1 MATTPLKFLSESR
14 VAKLANSISENLER
28 YTSGDFLD
36 LERENGWAIE
46 TRTVTVDLGIL
57 ENLDGGSRAASADIE
72 NSLILYRALNG
83 MTPALARDERIWVRL
98 AHIECLDYARARWLS
113 GYSGDDL
120 VKQVRLHMFAP
131 NLTAIRDDNA
141 LSRLWWNVHIATIA
155 DPEDPEGALRL
166 ILKTAD
172 IRSNFVERTGT
183 ASRRPLA
190 RAVVRAMRSD
200 PWVTSNERAFRHF
213 MIALNRN
220 GGGILFEALPA
231 YETSRFVQ
239 ACIQLARKRVGPRS
253 YRTSSG
259 GHG

>member
-1 MATTPLKFLSESR
+1 MAPYPLKFLSESR
-14 VAKLANSISENLER
+14 VSELASSISENLER
-28 YTSGDFLD
+28 YASGNFVD

-46 TRTVTVDLGIL
+46 TTAVTVDLEL
-57 ENLDGGSRAASADIE
+57 LNKLDGTSRTASADIE
-72 NSLILYRALNG
+72 NSLVLYRALNG

-113 GYSGDDL
+113 GHTGDVLEQRIRD
-120 VKQVRLHMFAP
+120 HMFAP

-155 DPEDPEGALRL
+155 DPKDPEGALRL

-183 ASRRPLA
+183 VSRRPLA
-190 RAVVRAMRSD
+190 RAVVRAMRTD
-200 PWVTSNERAFRHF
+200 DWITSSEQAFRKF

-220 GGGILFEALPA
+220 GGGVLFEALDESEA
-231 YETSRFVQ
+231 SALIEKC
-239 ACIQLARKRVGPRS
+239 A
-253 YRTSSG
+253 SSAKK
-259 GHG
+259 HLKVSAQ

>member
-46 TRTVTVDLGIL
+46 TRTVTVDLGLL
-57 ENLDGGSRAASADIE
+57 ENLDGGSRAASTDIE

-190 RAVVRAMRSD
+190 RAVVRAMRNN
-200 PWVTSNERAFRHF
+200 PWITSSEQAFREF
-213 MIALNRN
+213 MKALNRD
-220 GGGILFEALPA
+220 GGGVLFEALDESEA
-231 YETSRFVQ
+231 DKLIE
-239 ACIQLARKRVGPRS
+239 ACALRAKRHLEAHS
-253 YRTSSG
+253 Q
-259 GHG
+259 